1 MSALAAGVCL
11 ALAAASGAAPAL
23 PAAPTFVPAREF
35 TLAWTHSIEKTR
47 WEEDYVV
54 VDDTA
59 TQSASSAR
67 PRLRA
72 TAARVRGSGA
82 GMEPPPG
89 ATLHGGWY
97 EYTPTTP
104 DLPELLLTR
113 SAYTADYEW
122 CEHGQCRPLGSLL
135 PSDGGVTRLWPCRR
149 GRAATSR

>member
-23 PAAPTFVPAREF
+23 PAAPTFVPVREF

-54 VDDTA
+54 VDEP
-59 TQSASSAR
+59 SAR

-89 ATLHGGWY
+89 AVLRGGWY
-97 EYTPTTP
+97 EYTPSTP

-122 CEHGQCRPLGSLL
+122 CQDGQCRPLGSLL
-135 PSDGGVTRLWPCRR
+135 PSDGGVTRLWPCRP
-149 GRAATSR
+149 G